1 MTDKEEK
8 KFSLDELPDEGGLT
22 VEPQIRIPIKKNR
35 KEEDPRLEKLSKL
48 DPVSKIEVMVQKWEF
63 DRPVKNYNWLVFILM
78 LIVLQVA
85 PVYQTYVG
93 ELHQMSKTS
102 ATFGEIWIE
111 NAGLIET
118 LLKYPLIL
126 IILVPFIYRA
136 PTPSAFIFRISF
148 DGIDTVKKVLPTG
161 SKELVRRTFMKWN
174 EVNRIERGIIDG
186 KEILCL
192 YSVDGHIGDLI
203 WYIDSSKKKAI
214 KLLLKGLIVQKHPM
228 RIFLENEKD
237 IN

>member
-1 MTDKEEK
+1 
-8 KFSLDELPDEGGLT
+8 
-22 VEPQIRIPIKKNR
+22 
-35 KEEDPRLEKLSKL
+35 
-48 DPVSKIEVMVQKWEF
+48 
-63 DRPVKNYNWLVFILM
+63 
-78 LIVLQVA
+78 
-85 PVYQTYVG
+85 
-93 ELHQMSKTS
+93 
-102 ATFGEIWIE
+102 
-111 NAGLIET
+111 
-118 LLKYPLIL
+118 
-126 IILVPFIYRA
+126 
-136 PTPSAFIFRISF
+136 
-148 DGIDTVKKVLPTG
+148 
-161 SKELVRRTFMKWN
+161 MKWN